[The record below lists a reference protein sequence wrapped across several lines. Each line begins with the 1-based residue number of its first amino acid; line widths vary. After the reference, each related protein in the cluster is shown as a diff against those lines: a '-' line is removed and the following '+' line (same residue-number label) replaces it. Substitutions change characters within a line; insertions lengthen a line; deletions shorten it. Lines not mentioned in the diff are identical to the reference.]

1 MLAEHISKISNME
14 VKRTERGWAGHF
26 CCSYRCEYHR
36 NTLLEYNGVKV
47 VVSTVGRLCKDMVSN
62 TYEELG
68 HKRYFETMAFM
79 ADEDDKYNDAD
90 VEREISFDAKWS
102 LPSPDMELE
111 ADAMHEDVVTE
122 LSKRLADGTLVLK
135 DELSILSEIEGVTE
149 ETAQRLNKI
158 CGQLTDTLVKINT
171 GKMNNGNNRNSRLFL
186 LNITRK
192 QSS

>member
-1 MLAEHISKISNME
+1 ME

-47 VVSTVGRLCKDMVSN
+47 VVSTVGRLRKDMISR

-68 HKRYFETMAFM
+68 YKRYFETMAFM
-79 ADEDDKYNDAD
+79 ADEDNKYNDAD
-90 VEREISFDAKWS
+90 VERELSFDAKWC

-122 LSKRLADGTLVLK
+122 LSKRLVDGTLVLK
-135 DELSILSEIEGVTE
+135 DELSLLSKIGGGTE
-149 ETAQRLNKI
+149 DAVQIFNKL
-158 CGQLTDTLVKINT
+158 CGHSETLVKYKY
-171 GKMNNGNNRNSRLFL
+171 GK
-186 LNITRK
+186 
-192 QSS
+192 